1 MSISAIAATAGHRDW
16 NRNCNVYCCYRSQ
29 RGFPG
34 KSAHVE
40 RHALTEAKIVPN
52 DVDPAAAMP
61 YFLRDENHY
70 VPTEIARGGWGPSI
84 SGHVVG
90 GLLGWAVE
98 RAVDDPQ
105 LQPARLT
112 VDLPAPTALEPI
124 ELRTR
129 VQHDRRRL
137 RLIEA
142 VLIQR
147 GAPVAR
153 ASALFLRR
161 GAQPDGHVWSQT
173 VQMPPLPTGHDGA
186 QPSLFMRTYG
196 WGAGIQNPDPE
207 FGDTPG
213 PKYTWL
219 HETRSLID
227 DEPLSAFTRAAM
239 AADITASIAN
249 WGSRALQFINADYTL
264 TLSRL
269 PEGPHI
275 GLASLTH
282 CSHDGVAAGSAVL
295 VDHKG
300 PIGSGVSVAI
310 AHSGFRPASLDSH
323 PG

>member
-1 MSISAIAATAGHRDW
+1 M
-16 NRNCNVYCCYRSQ
+16 
-29 RGFPG
+29 
-34 KSAHVE
+34 
-40 RHALTEAKIVPN
+40 TEAKTVPD
-52 DVDPAAAMP
+52 DVDSAASMP
-61 YFLRDENHY
+61 YFLRDESHY
-70 VPTEIARGGWGPSI
+70 LPTEITRGGWGPSI

-105 LQPARLT
+105 LRPARLT

-124 ELRTR
+124 EVHTR

-137 RLIEA
+137 RLVEA

-153 ASALFLRR
+153 GSALFLRR
-161 GAQPDGHVWSQT
+161 GPQPDGDVWSPS
-173 VQMPPLPTGHDGA
+173 VQMPPLPLENDGTH
-186 QPSLFMRTYG
+186 PSLFMRTYG

-207 FGDTPG
+207 WADTPG

-219 HETRSLID
+219 HETRPLID
-227 DEPLSAFTRAAM
+227 DEPMTPFTRAAM

-249 WGSRALQFINADYTL
+249 WGTDGLQFINADYTL

-282 CSHDGVAAGSAVL
+282 YSHDGVATGSAVL

-300 PIGSGVSVAI
+300 PIGSGASVSI
-310 AHSGFRPASLDSH
+310 AHSGFRPASLDS
-323 PG
+323 PAG

>member
-1 MSISAIAATAGHRDW
+1 MTEARTVPDDVDSAAAT
-16 NRNCNVYCCYRSQ
+16 
-29 RGFPG
+29 
-34 KSAHVE
+34 
-40 RHALTEAKIVPN
+40 
-52 DVDPAAAMP
+52 P
-61 YFLRDENHY
+61 YFLRDESHY
-70 VPTEIARGGWGPSI
+70 LPTGIARGGWGPSI

-124 ELRTR
+124 EVHTR

-137 RLIEA
+137 RLVEA
-142 VLIQR
+142 VLVQR

-153 ASALFLRR
+153 GSALFLRR
-161 GAQPDGHVWSQT
+161 GPQPDGDVWSPS
-173 VQMPPLPTGHDGA
+173 VQMPPLPLEDDGTH
-186 QPSLFMRTYG
+186 PSLFMRTYG

-207 FGDTPG
+207 WANTSG

-219 HETRSLID
+219 HETRPLID
-227 DEPLSAFTRAAM
+227 DDPMTPFTRAAM

-249 WGSRALQFINADYTL
+249 WGTQGLQFINADYTL

-282 CSHDGVAAGSAVL
+282 YSHDGVATGSAVL

-300 PIGSGVSVAI
+300 PIGSGASVSI
-310 AHSGFRPASLDSH
+310 AHSGFRPASLDS
-323 PG
+323 PAG

>member
-1 MSISAIAATAGHRDW
+1 M
-16 NRNCNVYCCYRSQ
+16 
-29 RGFPG
+29 
-34 KSAHVE
+34 
-40 RHALTEAKIVPN
+40 TEAKTLPD
-52 DVDPAAAMP
+52 DVDSAASMP
-61 YFLRDENHY
+61 YFLRDESHY
-70 VPTEIARGGWGPSI
+70 LPTEITRGGWGPSI

-124 ELRTR
+124 EVHTR
-129 VQHDRRRL
+129 VRHDRRRL
-137 RLIEA
+137 RLVEA

-153 ASALFLRR
+153 GSALFLRR
-161 GAQPDGHVWSQT
+161 GPQPDGDVWSPS
-173 VQMPPLPTGHDGA
+173 VQMPPLPLEDDGTY
-186 QPSLFMRTYG
+186 PSLFMRTYG

-207 FGDTPG
+207 WATTTG

-219 HETRSLID
+219 HETRPLID
-227 DEPLSAFTRAAM
+227 DEPMTPFTRAAM

-249 WGSRALQFINADYTL
+249 WGTQGLQFINADYTL

-282 CSHDGVAAGSAVL
+282 YSHDGVATGSAVL

-300 PIGSGVSVAI
+300 PIGSGASVSI
-310 AHSGFRPASLDSH
+310 AHSGFRPASLDS
-323 PG
+323 PAG

>member
-1 MSISAIAATAGHRDW
+1 
-16 NRNCNVYCCYRSQ
+16 
-29 RGFPG
+29 
-34 KSAHVE
+34 
-40 RHALTEAKIVPN
+40 LTDPKTVSN

-70 VPTEIARGGWGPSI
+70 VPTETARGGWGPSI

-124 ELRTR
+124 ELHTR

-137 RLIEA
+137 RLVEA
-142 VLIQR
+142 VLVQR

-153 ASALFLRR
+153 GSALFLRR
-161 GAQPDGHVWSQT
+161 GPQPDGDVWSQP
-173 VQMPPLPTGHDGA
+173 VQMPRLPIEYDGTH
-186 QPSLFMRTYG
+186 PSLFMRTYG

-207 FGDTPG
+207 WTNTPG

-219 HETRSLID
+219 HETRPLID
-227 DEPLSAFTRAAM
+227 DEPLTPFTRAAM

-249 WGSRALQFINADYTL
+249 WGTRALQFINADYTL

-282 CSHDGVAAGSAVL
+282 CSHDGVATGSAVL

-300 PIGSGVSVAI
+300 PIGSGASVAI
-310 AHSGFRPASLDSH
+310 AHSGFRPASLNSR